1 MPSQEHRS
9 PKKRKDRNQLWKD
22 KIDVCTSYNE
32 FNNLLSKARPKNS
45 VVIAGMYN
53 SLVNRILIGDHTKP
67 GTKTMGKITFVNVNR
82 SWQIHSN
89 IP

>member
-1 MPSQEHRS
+1 MS
-9 PKKRKDRNQLWKD
+9 KA
-22 KIDVCTSYNE
+22 KINVCTSYDE

-67 GTKTMGKITFVNVNR
+67 GTKTIERATFVNVNW
-82 SWQIHSN
+82 SGQIYSH

>member
-1 MPSQEHRS
+1 MS
-9 PKKRKDRNQLWKD
+9 KA
-22 KIDVCTSYNE
+22 KIDVCTSYDE

-53 SLVNRILIGDHTKP
+53 SLVNRILIGDDTKP
-67 GTKTMGKITFVNVNR
+67 GTKTMEKITFVNVNR
-82 SWQIHSN
+82 ISQIYSH

>member
-1 MPSQEHRS
+1 MS
-9 PKKRKDRNQLWKD
+9 KA

-53 SLVNRILIGDHTKP
+53 SLVNKILIGDHTKP
-67 GTKTMGKITFVNVNR
+67 GTKQ
-82 SWQIHSN
+82 WQKLLFSMF
-89 IP
+89 

>member
-1 MPSQEHRS
+1 MS
-9 PKKRKDRNQLWKD
+9 KA
-22 KIDVCTSYNE
+22 KIDVCTSYDE

-67 GTKTMGKITFVNVNR
+67 GTNTIERATFVNVICQTELADLCTN
-82 SWQIHSN
+82 SLKHFF
-89 IP
+89 

>member
-1 MPSQEHRS
+1 MS
-9 PKKRKDRNQLWKD
+9 KA

-67 GTKTMGKITFVNVNR
+67 GTKTMGKNTFVNVICQ
-82 SWQIHSN
+82 SELADLFTHSLKHFLF
-89 IP
+89 

>member
-1 MPSQEHRS
+1 MS
-9 PKKRKDRNQLWKD
+9 KA
-22 KIDVCTSYNE
+22 KIDVCTSYDE

-67 GTKTMGKITFVNVNR
+67 GTKAMKKVTFVNVKYELVWANLFA
-82 SWQIHSN
+82 HSLKYFLF
-89 IP
+89 